1 MSGIKK
7 TSGVNVKQ
15 ILANTAMQAAVGCI
29 VGQDSATTVGS
40 RKIVL
45 AGTPVSGDLTNRKT
59 KFVKHVDTTANAVGV
74 VLHDVDVTDGDENAS
89 LLIFGFV
96 NLNRMDTQAQALI
109 TTGVKTALDGK
120 IWFIKD

>member
-15 ILANTAMQAAVGCI
+15 ILANTTMQAAVGCI

-45 AGTPVSGDLTNRKT
+45 AGTPVSGDLTKRET
-59 KFVKHVDTTANAVGV
+59 KFVKHADSTADAVGV
-74 VLHDVDVTDGDENAS
+74 VLHDVDVTDGDENAT

-96 NLNRMDTQAQALI
+96 NLNRLDSQAQSLI
-109 TTGVKTALDGK
+109 TEGVKTALDGK

>member
-7 TSGVNVKQ
+7 TTGLNVKQ
-15 ILANTAMQAAVGCI
+15 ILANTVMQASVGCI
-29 VGQDSATTVGS
+29 VGQDSATTVGG

-59 KFVKHVDTTANAVGV
+59 KFVKHADSTADAVGV
-74 VLHDVDVTDGDENAS
+74 VLHDVDVTDGDDNAT

-96 NLNRMDTQAQALI
+96 NLNRMDTQAQSLI
-109 TTGVKTALDGK
+109 TPGVKTALNGK
-120 IWFIKD
+120 VWFIKD